1 MPNVFHPETKQHDWV
16 KIFIFGLPV
25 RYLSYW
31 EYHIDMYTD
40 IYLQVKVIN
49 GDSYKSVYE
58 DVMKQLDKL
67 ENEYLPQ
74 VKLNKLEVS

>member
-1 MPNVFHPETKQHDWV
+1 
-16 KIFIFGLPV
+16 
-25 RYLSYW
+25 
-31 EYHIDMYTD
+31 MY

>member
-1 MPNVFHPETKQHDWV
+1 MFELIEDI
-16 KIFIFGLPV
+16 KIIHV
-25 RYLSYW
+25 Y
-31 EYHIDMYTD
+31 MY

>member
-1 MPNVFHPETKQHDWV
+1 
-16 KIFIFGLPV
+16 
-25 RYLSYW
+25 
-31 EYHIDMYTD
+31 MYTC

-74 VKLNKLEVS
+74 VKLNKLEVSQNLVIS